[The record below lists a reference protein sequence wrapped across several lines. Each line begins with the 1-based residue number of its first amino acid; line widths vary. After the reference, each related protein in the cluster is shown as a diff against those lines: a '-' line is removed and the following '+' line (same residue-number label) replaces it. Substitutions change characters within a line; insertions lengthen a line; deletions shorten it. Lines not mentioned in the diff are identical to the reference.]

1 MLTSLSLLFL
11 SEQRQRLHEAG
22 EPFTVEQVRDV
33 VEVQLDPEMPRSEVR
48 RQLEKVLKRIRYHQ
62 RRNATASR
70 SHTKTSLE
78 RLAEAGVDLS
88 AARKCPGVGSG

>member
-33 VEVQLDPEMPRSEVR
+33 VEVQLDPEMPQGEVR

-70 SHTKTSLE
+70 SHAKTSLK

-88 AARKCPGVGSG
+88 AARECQKVGAG